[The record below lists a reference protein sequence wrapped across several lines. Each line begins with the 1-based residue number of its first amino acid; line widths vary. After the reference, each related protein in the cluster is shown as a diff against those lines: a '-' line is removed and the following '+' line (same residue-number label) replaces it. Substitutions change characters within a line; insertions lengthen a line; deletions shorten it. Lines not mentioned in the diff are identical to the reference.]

1 MNMKKIKII
10 RSRPLKEEEE
20 VIDQQPQ
27 DVAPEQPAITFE
39 SNPLEFILQK
49 YPTLNKTLIE
59 LLTEDFRDYIT
70 GVYIMAPKP
79 TIFKIVL
86 HNNRYFHL
94 IFMGKTYEAKVNG
107 KKYYLADISDLQNA
121 TMSIADLLMLGTP
134 PQTEGPSEELPP
146 AGEETPE
153 ETPKETPAEEE
164 IPAEEET
171 LELKESVKRFKLVE
185 SKLLEAEQKK
195 SVLFEAALVLG
206 WYKAKYGKGYEK
218 KVPEDAVSESELA
231 LIKTK
236 YPDLIDKGMKAVVN
250 LGLTK
255 GKSAYSAGKLT
266 SPLTQ
271 FWSSYGATNR
281 TSKADVI
288 LGDARVSVK
297 AGPSQL
303 MSGAKEETKA
313 TFYAALKKCPEL
325 VNTKEVKEILKA
337 IEGFAKA
344 GRTQGKIAP
353 ALKAGKDKALLAAN
367 AANKKAMSLLQDLFA
382 TNEKF
387 ATEFAKEAMSGD
399 MKFGNKSLAYAEY
412 ILAVDSNYDN
422 AVLHKTTDNKYA
434 KKVADQM
441 KLEVRFK
448 TGSIKS
454 KGSEGQ
460 YGYFTVLGLHSD
472 PTKLE
477 KKPVKEGILDKV
489 GDFFS
494 NIWDKITSSVTS
506 LVNFFAGGSENIEVD
521 VQGEESIDFS

>member
-1 MNMKKIKII
+1 MKKIKII

-27 DVAPEQPAITFE
+27 DVAPEPPAITFE

-49 YPTLNKTLIE
+49 YPTLTKTLVD

-79 TIFKIVL
+79 TTFKIVL

-94 IFMGKTYEAKVNG
+94 MFMGDDKYEAKVSG
-107 KKYYLADISDLQNA
+107 KKYWLAKLGEFQEA

-134 PQTEGPSEELPP
+134 PSTEGPSEELPS
-146 AGEETPE
+146 ASSETTTTTSEVPE
-153 ETPKETPAEEE
+153 ETPVETPAEEE
-164 IPAEEET
+164 T
-171 LELKESVKRFKLVE
+171 ELKESVKRFKIVE

-195 SVLFEAALVLG
+195 SVLFETALVLG

-218 KVPEDAVSESELA
+218 KVPEDAVSESEVK
-231 LIKTK
+231 LIKAK
-236 YPDLIDKGMKAVVN
+236 YPDLIDKGMNAVTT

-266 SPLTQ
+266 GGLTP
-271 FWSSYGATNR
+271 FWTSYGATNK

-325 VNTKEVKEILKA
+325 ANTKEVKEILKA

-353 ALKAGKDKALLAAN
+353 ALKAGEDKALLAAN
-367 AANKKAMSLLQDLFA
+367 AANKKAMSLLQNLFA

-399 MKFGNKSLAYAEY
+399 MKFGSESLAYAEY
-412 ILAVDSNYDN
+412 ILAVDANYDN

-434 KKVADQM
+434 KKVANQM

-454 KGSEGQ
+454 KGNEGQ

-477 KKPVKEGILDKV
+477 KKPVKEGIFDNVK
-489 GDFFS
+489 DFFS

>member
-1 MNMKKIKII
+1 MKKIKII

-27 DVAPEQPAITFE
+27 DVAPAPPVITFE

-49 YPTLNKTLIE
+49 YPTLTKTLIE

-94 IFMGKTYEAKVNG
+94 MFMGDNKYEAKVSG
-107 KKYYLADISDLQNA
+107 KKYWLSKLSELQEA
-121 TMSIADLLMLGTP
+121 TMAIADLLMLGTP
-134 PQTEGPSEELPP
+134 PSVEGPSEELPSAEGTEGP
-146 AGEETPE
+146 EETPVETPE
-153 ETPKETPAEEE
+153 ETPAEEE
-164 IPAEEET
+164 GGVP
-171 LELKESVKRFKLVE
+171 ELKESIKRFKIVE
-185 SKLLEAEQKK
+185 SLLLEAEQKK

-236 YPDLIDKGMKAVVN
+236 YPDLIDKGMKAVIN

-266 SPLTQ
+266 APLTP
-271 FWSSYGATNR
+271 FWTSYGATNK

-367 AANKKAMSLLQDLFA
+367 AANKKAMSLLQNLFA

-399 MKFGNKSLAYAEY
+399 MKFGSKSLAYAEY

-454 KGSEGQ
+454 KGNEGQ

-477 KKPVKEGILDKV
+477 KKPVKEGIFDNVK
-489 GDFFS
+489 DFFS

>member
-1 MNMKKIKII
+1 MKKIKII
-10 RSRPLKEEEE
+10 KSRPLKEEEE
-20 VIDQQPQ
+20 VIDQIPQ
-27 DVAPEQPAITFE
+27 DVAPEKPAITFE

-49 YPTLNKTLIE
+49 YPTLNSTLIE

-79 TIFKIVL
+79 TIFKVVL
-86 HNNRYFHL
+86 HNNRSFHL
-94 IFMGKTYEAKVNG
+94 IFMGETYEAKVSG
-107 KKYYLADISDLQNA
+107 KKYYLKDIGDLQNA
-121 TMSIADLLMLGTP
+121 TLSIADLLMLGTP
-134 PQTEGPSEELPP
+134 PQAEGPSEELPP
-146 AGEETPE
+146 AGEEKEETPE
-153 ETPKETPAEEE
+153 ETPAKEEGG
-164 IPAEEET
+164 EEET
-171 LELKESVKRFKLVE
+171 TELKESVKRFKLVE
-185 SKLLEAEQKK
+185 SKLLEGEQKK
-195 SVLFEAALVLG
+195 SVLFETALVLG

-218 KVPEDAVSESELA
+218 KVPEDAVSESEVK
-231 LIKTK
+231 LIKAK
-236 YPDLIDKGMKAVVN
+236 YPDLIDKGMNAVTT

-266 SPLTQ
+266 GGLTP
-271 FWSSYGATNR
+271 FWTSYGATNK

-288 LGDARVSVK
+288 LGNARVSVK

-325 VNTKEVKEILKA
+325 ANTKEVKEILKA

-367 AANKKAMSLLQDLFA
+367 TANKKAMSLLQNLFA

-387 ATEFAKEAMSGD
+387 AIEFAKEAMSGD
-399 MKFGNKSLAYAEY
+399 MKFGSGSLAYAEY

-434 KKVADQM
+434 KKVANQM

-454 KGSEGQ
+454 KGNEGQ

-477 KKPVKEGILDKV
+477 KKPVKEGIFDNVK
-489 GDFFS
+489 DFFS

-521 VQGEESIDFS
+521 VQGEDSIDFS